1 VTPAQTAELEIAM
14 IGRIVFGLALMF
26 SAGAAAA
33 QDANCTLYK
42 VDTSLLNISKD
53 PGGNIFNDAL
63 FDGDVACVTRLAN
76 INGIDWGFIAYKLEG
91 SARTPV
97 EGWSSLQYLR
107 QMPGGTPS
115 TGAASTTVAPAAP
128 AAPPATARGPAPAP
142 ATPGAPQVAAA
153 PPAGAATAIR
163 PEDVLRFDQ
172 PIPFGAYP
180 VNGHSIAEM
189 IDSIPLFPPI
199 EDLPDELWK
208 KKCTNC
214 HQWNQA
220 RLCEQAG
227 TYVKAPRYVLR
238 VPHPFGGTLKL
249 ALMRWAKSGCQ

>member
-1 VTPAQTAELEIAM
+1 M
-14 IGRIVFGLALMF
+14 IGRIVFGLTLML
-26 SAGAAAA
+26 SAGAASA

-63 FDGDVACVTRLAN
+63 FDGDVACVTRMAN
-76 INGIDWGFIAYKLEG
+76 IAGIDWGFIAYKLEG
-91 SARTPV
+91 STRTPV

-107 QMPGGTPS
+107 QMSAGGGGAPPA
-115 TGAASTTVAPAAP
+115 GAASNTAAP
-128 AAPPATARGPAPAP
+128 AAPPPTARAPTPAPAAP
-142 ATPGAPQVAAA
+142 AAPQVAAA